1 MENQNG
7 KETIITPEL
16 QKTLDQF
23 IRDRYIP
30 PEEQEISSFELR
42 KNRDEDEDEE
52 IPKSRID
59 LESGEPVLSEIEKW
73 KNIDDVVS
81 HVGTTFQKKLFQL
94 IREKGMNEVEVYQ
107 KAQVDRKIFSKI
119 RRHEDYI
126 PKKRTILALALA
138 LQLNLD
144 ETKDLLSRAGQA
156 LSPSSKGDLIVEY
169 CIENKIYDLFN
180 VNALL
185 YKYGEHV
192 LP

>member
-30 PEEQEISSFELR
+30 PEEQEISSFDLR
-42 KNRDEDEDEE
+42 KNRDEDEE

-59 LESGEPVLSEIEKW
+59 LESGEPVLSDIEKW
-73 KNIDDVVS
+73 TNIDDVVS
-81 HVGTTFQKKLFQL
+81 HVGATFQKKLFQL

-169 CIENKIYDLFN
+169 CIENEIYDLFN

-185 YKYGEHV
+185 FKYGEHI